1 MFSQRVRRVMEQ
13 EKLLTAAPDV
23 TVAAAAQ
30 MMVGSRAGAVVVV
43 DGGVVVGIFTERDA
57 VSRVIAPGCDPQ
69 TTSLAT
75 VMTAAPLTI
84 GPDKTFG
91 HALRL
96 MHEHGV
102 RHMPV
107 VEDGR
112 PLGIVTSRNAMDPE
126 LEEFVVEALR
136 REGSR

>member
-1 MFSQRVRRVMEQ
+1 MFSQRVRHVMQ
-13 EKLLTAAPDV
+13 HEKLLTAAPDLS
-23 TVAAAAQ
+23 VAAAAR

-43 DGGVVVGIFTERDA
+43 DGGLLVGIFTERDA
-57 VSRVIAPGCDPQ
+57 VARVLAPGCDPQ
-69 TTSLAT
+69 TTPLAQ

-84 GPDKTFG
+84 APDKSFG
-91 HALRL
+91 QALRQ
-96 MHEHGV
+96 MHESGV

-112 PLGIVTSRNAMDPE
+112 PIGMITSRNALDPE

-136 REGSR
+136 REGCA

>member
-43 DGGVVVGIFTERDA
+43 DGGLVVGIFTERDA

-112 PLGIVTSRNAMDPE
+112 PVGIVTSRNAMDPE

>member
-112 PLGIVTSRNAMDPE
+112 PVGIVTSRNAMDPE